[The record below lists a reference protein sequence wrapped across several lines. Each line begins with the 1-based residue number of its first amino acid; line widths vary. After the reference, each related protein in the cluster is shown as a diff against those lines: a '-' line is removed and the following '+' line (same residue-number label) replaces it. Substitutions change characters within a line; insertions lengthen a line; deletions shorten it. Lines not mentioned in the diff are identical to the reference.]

1 MVERGCAVLY
11 RRRLTAR
18 SILLTDLDK
27 SGGVDMSN
35 LFSRACTLFV
45 VFGALGIG
53 ACASPSGPSAM
64 VSSKSAQGQ
73 ALVPSSARNVS
84 SGLTMSALSKG
95 VTDTT
100 LMNAGWSCLEP
111 GPGVTVCAQPGIG
124 LPSIPPI
131 PDNGGP
137 PSYTL
142 AAFVDHQFDHHVKF
156 LRPDLFHGQP
166 CVGGEPMDYFALLDY
181 YHCIIPVR

>member
-1 MVERGCAVLY
+1 
-11 RRRLTAR
+11 
-18 SILLTDLDK
+18 
-27 SGGVDMSN
+27 MSN

-45 VFGALGIG
+45 VVGGLGIG
-53 ACASPSGPSAM
+53 ACASPSTPSAIP
-64 VSSKSAQGQ
+64 SAG
-73 ALVPSSARNVS
+73 NIS
-84 SGLTMSALSKG
+84 SGLTAISPGLTAISPEVAAISPG

-100 LMNAGWSCLEP
+100 LMKAGWSCIEP
-111 GPGVTVCAQPGIG
+111 GPGVIVCAQPGKG
-124 LPSIPPI
+124 LPSIPAI
-131 PDNGGP
+131 PDNCGP

>member
-1 MVERGCAVLY
+1 
-11 RRRLTAR
+11 
-18 SILLTDLDK
+18 
-27 SGGVDMSN
+27 MSN
-35 LFSRACTLFV
+35 VFSRTRTLFV
-45 VFGALGIG
+45 VIAGVSIG
-53 ACASPSGPSAM
+53 ACASPSSPSAIPP
-64 VSSKSAQGQ
+64 SQ
-73 ALVPSSARNVS
+73 AVPSELA
-84 SGLTMSALSKG
+84 ALSQG
-95 VTDTT
+95 VTDAT
-100 LMNAGWSCLEP
+100 LMNAGWSCIEP
-111 GPGVTVCAQPGIG
+111 GPGVIVCAPPGKGI
-124 LPSIPPI
+124 PSIPPV

>member
-1 MVERGCAVLY
+1 MAKV
-11 RRRLTAR
+11 
-18 SILLTDLDK
+18 
-27 SGGVDMSN
+27 
-35 LFSRACTLFV
+35 FSRARNLLV

-53 ACASPSGPSAM
+53 ACASPSGPSGIA
-64 VSSKSAQGQ
+64 SDKQAQGAELGQ
-73 ALVPSSARNVS
+73 PSGRAVS
-84 SGLTMSALSKG
+84 SGLQVSTLSHG
-95 VTDTT
+95 VTDAT

-111 GPGVTVCAQPGIG
+111 GPGVTVCAPPGMGI
-124 LPSIPPI
+124 PSIPPV

-181 YHCIIPVR
+181 YHCIIPLR

>member
-1 MVERGCAVLY
+1 
-11 RRRLTAR
+11 
-18 SILLTDLDK
+18 
-27 SGGVDMSN
+27 MSN

-45 VFGALGIG
+45 VLGALGIG
-53 ACASPSGPSAM
+53 ACASPSGPSTIPSGNQTLGAEL
-64 VSSKSAQGQ
+64 GQ
-73 ALVPSSARNVS
+73 PSARAVA
-84 SGLTMSALSKG
+84 SGLTESSALSQGQG
-95 VTDTT
+95 VTDAT
-100 LMNAGWSCLEP
+100 LVKAGWSCLEP
-111 GPGVTVCAQPGIG
+111 GPGVTVCAPPGRG

-142 AAFVDHQFDHHVKF
+142 AAFVNHQFDHHVKF

-181 YHCIIPVR
+181 YHCIIPLR

>member
-1 MVERGCAVLY
+1 
-11 RRRLTAR
+11 
-18 SILLTDLDK
+18 
-27 SGGVDMSN
+27 MSN

-45 VFGALGIG
+45 VFGGLGIG
-53 ACASPSGPSAM
+53 ACASPSGPGAI
-64 VSSKSAQGQ
+64 SSSGNQTPGAELGQ
-73 ALVPSSARNVS
+73 PSARAVA
-84 SGLTMSALSKG
+84 SGLTESSALSPG
-95 VTDTT
+95 VTDVT
-100 LMNAGWSCLEP
+100 LVNTGWTCIAPTPSL
-111 GPGVTVCAQPGIG
+111 TVCAPPGMGI
-124 LPSIPPI
+124 PSIPPV

>member
-1 MVERGCAVLY
+1 
-11 RRRLTAR
+11 
-18 SILLTDLDK
+18 
-27 SGGVDMSN
+27 MSN
-35 LFSRACTLFV
+35 VFSRACTVFV

-53 ACASPSGPSAM
+53 ACASPTRPSATPPAGTG
-64 VSSKSAQGQ
+64 SAELP
-73 ALVPSSARNVS
+73 AL
-84 SGLTMSALSKG
+84 TKG
-95 VTDTT
+95 VTDAT
-100 LMNAGWSCLEP
+100 LMNAGWSCLNV
-111 GPGVTVCAQPGIG
+111 GGGVTVCAQPGKG
-124 LPSIPPI
+124 LPSIPPV

>member
-1 MVERGCAVLY
+1 
-11 RRRLTAR
+11 
-18 SILLTDLDK
+18 
-27 SGGVDMSN
+27 MS

-73 ALVPSSARNVS
+73 ALVPSSARDVS

-111 GPGVTVCAQPGIG
+111 GPGVTVAHNQASAFLRFRPF
-124 LPSIPPI
+124 PI
-131 PDNGGP
+131 
-137 PSYTL
+137 T
-142 AAFVDHQFDHHVKF
+142 VDHRVTPSRHSSTTSS
-156 LRPDLFHGQP
+156 
-166 CVGGEPMDYFALLDY
+166 
-181 YHCIIPVR
+181 IIT